1 MSCREVLELEAQNAH
16 YSQLELK
23 SGPRTMPCHVERDN
37 DGKLTVTLGV
47 WAIC

>member
-1 MSCREVLELEAQNAH
+1 MSCREVLELEAQNAR

-23 SGPRTMPCHVERDN
+23 SGSRTMLCHVERHN
-37 DGKLTVTLGV
+37 DRKFTVTLGV